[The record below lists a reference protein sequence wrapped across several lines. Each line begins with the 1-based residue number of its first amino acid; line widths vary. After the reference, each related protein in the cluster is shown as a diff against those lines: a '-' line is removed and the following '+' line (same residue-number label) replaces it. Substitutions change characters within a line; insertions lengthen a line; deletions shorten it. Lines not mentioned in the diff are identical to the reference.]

1 VIVDLGHPLVR
12 LAGVIDWGF
21 LDRLLRASA
30 HRVRGNLG
38 LPTRL
43 VAGLFILKHMHN
55 LSDEVLCA
63 RRLENPYY
71 QFFCGEL
78 SFCHSLPFDRSS
90 RTHWRQRLGEEQ
102 LAVLIQE
109 SLSVVHKTGAL
120 ASRDLERVVVDTTV
134 QPKAIAH
141 PTDARLCHRAL
152 EKLVDLARRRHVPL
166 RQSYRRVAKRA
177 AIMVGRY
184 THAHQ
189 FKRARRALKFLRI
202 RLGRVIR
209 DIRRKIAD
217 NEALKE
223 RFADL
228 LALAVRV
235 RFQDHRQRGRKVYAL
250 HAPEVEC
257 ICKGKARAPY
267 EFGCKVSVATPAS
280 KPKGGQF
287 VLHAKAL
294 HGNPFDGHT
303 LGPVIAELE
312 ALTGVATRRIHVDK
326 GYRGHTHQKFRVWI
340 SGQVRRVTAP
350 IRREMRRRRA
360 GHWAYEGR
368 APDGSQ
374 LSQRPRR
381 RLHQCRPRRCR
392 LQLQPAPALARAVFA
407 RLDADAARHPS
418 TSPNPK
424 RLTNAPHR
432 FFTDDY
438 IKVERTRRN
447 PGRWRTGGAG
457 SAAALPRGN
466 FRRTRR
472 TREVCRTGAD
482 AYLEDLLVLLI

>member
-1 VIVDLGHPLVR
+1 MAGFVRWGGGSSALGDAVARPRDDRQKDLLRPALEEIIDLGHPLVR
-12 LAGVIDWGF
+12 LAREIDWGF
-21 LDRLLRASA
+21 LDRRFASVCA
-30 HRVRGNLG
+30 PGPGQPG

-43 VAGLFILKHMHN
+43 VAGLLILKHMHN

-63 RRLENPYY
+63 RWLENPYY

-78 SFCHSLPFDRSS
+78 SFCHRRPFDRSS
-90 RTHWRQRLGEEQ
+90 LTHWRQRLGAEQ
-102 LAVLIQE
+102 LVALIQE
-109 SLSVVHKTGAL
+109 SLSVAHKTGAL

-152 EKLVDLARRRHVPL
+152 EKLVDLARRHQVRL

-189 FKRARRALKFLRI
+189 FKRARRELKFLRV

-209 DIRRKIAD
+209 DIRRKIAG
-217 NEALKE
+217 NELLEE

-235 RFQDHRQRGRKVYAL
+235 RLQDHRQRGPKVYAL

-257 ICKGKARAPY
+257 IGKGKARAPY
-267 EFGCKVSVATPAS
+267 EFGCKVSVATPAT

-303 LGPVIAELE
+303 LGPVITELE
-312 ALTGVATRRIHVDK
+312 ALTGVETRRIHVDK
-326 GYRGHTHQKFRVWI
+326 GYRGHNHAHKFRVWI

-350 IRREMRRRRA
+350 IRREMRRRAAVEPVIGHLKAEHRMGRNYLKGRDGDRINAVLAAAGYNFGLLLRWLERLLRA
-360 GHWAYEGR
+360 LMRMLLAV
-368 APDGSQ
+368 
-374 LSQRPRR
+374 L
-381 RLHQCRPRRCR
+381 
-392 LQLQPAPALARAVFA
+392 APAQ
-407 RLDADAARHPS
+407 
-418 TSPNPK
+418 
-424 RLTNAPHR
+424 NA
-432 FFTDDY
+432 
-438 IKVERTRRN
+438 
-447 PGRWRTGGAG
+447 
-457 SAAALPRGN
+457 
-466 FRRTRR
+466 
-472 TREVCRTGAD
+472 
-482 AYLEDLLVLLI
+482 